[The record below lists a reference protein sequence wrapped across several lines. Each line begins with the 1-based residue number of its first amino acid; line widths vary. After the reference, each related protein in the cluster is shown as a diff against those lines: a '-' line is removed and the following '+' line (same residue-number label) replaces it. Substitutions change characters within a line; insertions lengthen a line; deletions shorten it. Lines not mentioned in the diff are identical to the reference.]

1 METNEANYEVSFQ
14 IIMNAGDAQ
23 DAAMKAIT
31 FSNENRFE
39 DAEEYIKKSKEAL
52 KAAHNSQTDLMVQE
66 ANGNPVA
73 VNPILIH
80 AYDHY
85 TMALMA
91 LDMAKMALEM
101 NRKIADLQERKAS

>member
-1 METNEANYEVSFQ
+1 
-14 IIMNAGDAQ
+14 
-23 DAAMKAIT
+23 
-31 FSNENRFE
+31 
-39 DAEEYIKKSKEAL
+39 
-52 KAAHNSQTDLMVQE
+52 MVQE